1 MGNEAREMRRLFG
14 GGNRSGSRERSG
26 DRVSRHSSGW
36 KELLK
41 HLQTHESLRVLDIG
55 PTSSTNINFV
65 TGLGHSIYMSN
76 LVEDAAKPDWMT
88 VPGPGEAPVFDVS
101 RFLAAN
107 FTFSGRTFDVVIFWD
122 TLDYLPDS
130 LVAPLLARIREAMPP
145 GGLLLAF
152 FHSKNNTT
160 ATPVDTGFYRYHL
173 TAGDT
178 VDKKLA
184 GNHALRNIYNNRQ
197 IENLLQSFASFRFFL
212 AKDNL
217 REVIAVR

>member
-1 MGNEAREMRRLFG
+1 MRKLFG
-14 GGNRSGSRERSG
+14 GGNGSGGGREGGG
-26 DRVSRHSSGW
+26 DRISRHSSGW

-76 LVEDAAKPDWMT
+76 LVEDAAKPEWMT
-88 VPGPGEAPVFDVS
+88 VAGPGEAPIFDVN

-107 FTFSGRTFDVVIFWD
+107 FNFSGRTFDVVILWD
-122 TLDYLPDS
+122 TLDYLPES
-130 LVAPLLARIREAMPP
+130 LVAPLLAQLREAMPP

-152 FHSKNNTT
+152 FHSKSNTT
-160 ATPVDTGFYRYHL
+160 AAPVDTAFYRYHL
-173 TAGDT
+173 TANDT
-178 VDKKLA
+178 VEKKMA

-197 IENLLQSFASFRFFL
+197 IENLLQGFGSFRFFL

>member
-1 MGNEAREMRRLFG
+1 MRKLFG
-14 GGNRSGSRERSG
+14 GGQRSGSGREGGG
-26 DRVSRHSSGW
+26 DRISRHSSGW
-36 KELLK
+36 RELLK
-41 HLQTHESLRVLDIG
+41 HLQTNESLRVLDIG

-76 LVEDAAKPDWMT
+76 LVEDAAKPEWVT
-88 VPGPGEAPVFDVS
+88 VPAPGEPPVFDVS

-107 FTFSGRTFDVVIFWD
+107 FDFSGRTFDVVIFWD
-122 TLDYLPDS
+122 TLDYLPGN
-130 LVAPLLARIREAMPP
+130 LVAPLLAQVKQAMPP

-152 FHSKNNTT
+152 FHSKSNTT
-160 ATPVDTGFYRYHL
+160 AAPVDTGFYRYHL
-173 TAGDT
+173 TANET

-184 GNHALRNIYNNRQ
+184 GDHPLRNIFNNRQ
-197 IENLLQSFASFRFFL
+197 IENLLQGFGSFRFFL

>member
-1 MGNEAREMRRLFG
+1 MGIETRGMRKLFG
-14 GGNRSGSRERSG
+14 GGDKSGSEGSGERI
-26 DRVSRHSSGW
+26 SRHSSGW

-41 HLQTHESLRVLDIG
+41 HLQTNESLRVLDIG

-76 LVEDAAKPDWMT
+76 LVEDATKPEWMAA
-88 VPGPGEAPVFDVS
+88 PAPGEAQVFDVT

-107 FTFSGRTFDVVIFWD
+107 FNFSGRTFDVVILWD
-122 TLDYLPDS
+122 TLDYLPES
-130 LVAPLLARIREAMPP
+130 LVTPLVTQLKQAMGA

-152 FHSKNNTT
+152 FHSKTT
-160 ATPVDTGFYRYHL
+160 TSAAPVDNRFYRYHL
-173 TAGDT
+173 TANDT

-184 GNHALRNIYNNRQ
+184 GNHPLRNIYNNRQ
-197 IENLLQSFASFRFFL
+197 IENLLHGFGSFRFFL